1 MKNILV
7 IDDDEIIQN
16 VLEKVLLK
24 EGFNVEV
31 ARNGKEGLNKLD
43 AMPYDL
49 VITDLMMPYANGFEI
64 ISKLKQHPNTTK
76 AAVIVVS
83 SITHEASVMD
93 SFKLGVDEYIRK
105 PIMVGELV
113 LRVNKL
119 LANRSANA

>member
-64 ISKLKQHPNTTK
+64 ISKLKQHPNTAK